1 MFVILSGVR
10 ILRSEGPTQSRRFI
24 LAQLLIGTLLTLFLT
39 YLGMAI
45 SDRPTTPQLVR
56 WVISPGF
63 VLGVR
68 FASGDGFLE
77 TLGSFGRIAITANVI
92 YYSFLGFLV
101 FRKINWPKLPRNP
114 NHRFWM
120 ER

>member
-1 MFVILSGVR
+1 MDVNR
-10 ILRSEGPTQSRRFI
+10 EPRRFI
-24 LAQLLIGTLLTLFLT
+24 LAQLLIGSLVTLFLT

-63 VLGVR
+63 VLGMR
-68 FASGDGFLE
+68 FASGEGFLE
-77 TLGSFGRIAITANVI
+77 RLGSFARIAITVNMI
-92 YYSFLGFLV
+92 YYGFFNFLV
-101 FRKINWPKLPRNP
+101 FRKSTGQTARNP

>member
-1 MFVILSGVR
+1 MDVDRKPS
-10 ILRSEGPTQSRRFI
+10 RFI
-24 LAQLLIGTLLTLFLT
+24 LAQLIVGGLVTLFLT

-45 SDRPTTPQLVR
+45 SDRPTTPLFVR
-56 WVISPGF
+56 CVISPGF
-63 VLGVR
+63 VLGMR

-92 YYSFLGFLV
+92 YYGFLNFLV
-101 FRKINWPKLPRNP
+101 LRKVNWPRPPKNP
-114 NHRFWM
+114 SHRFWM